1 MTLLRR
7 CSTAAL
13 PLLLAAPLA
22 AQTNPDPLRWVPAD
36 AEFVACVDW
45 RALVDSQLFQDV
57 LKAKTTPQQ
66 LDAALGIVKN
76 LTGSNLLTDLDRGV
90 VWGRIGDDNSV
101 TVVVEGR
108 FEPEKL
114 VTIIKANKD
123 YRADNLAGLDFHHWH
138 DDKDGKDKFGAFLDS
153 GTLVLSGAAQNLV
166 DARDTAT
173 TAGGFLRTPLAG
185 LLPARGSAT
194 AYALITRPER
204 ALPAGV
210 MDDTLQ
216 ARAALLTMTMKPQ
229 DLALGLVVHADNDD
243 AANKWMQMAQGG
255 RALLTLQ
262 TKNANA
268 AMIAQDIVIARG
280 EGASTTVSLSLPNQ
294 LVFETVNKAE

>member
-1 MTLLRR
+1 MTLIRR
-7 CSTAAL
+7 CCAVAL
-13 PLLLAAPLA
+13 PLVLAAPLA
-22 AQTNPDPLRWVPAD
+22 AQTTPDPLRWVPAD

-45 RALVDSQLFQDV
+45 RGLVDSPLFQDV
-57 LKAKTTPQQ
+57 LKAKTSPQQ

-123 YRADNLAGLDFHHWH
+123 YRTDTLAGLTFHRWH

-153 GTLVLSGAAQNLV
+153 NTLVLGGAAQNLV

-173 TAGGFLRTPLAG
+173 AGGGFSRTPLAA
-185 LLPARGSAT
+185 LAPARGSTT
-194 AYALITRPER
+194 AFALITRPER
-204 ALPAGV
+204 VLPDGV

-216 ARAALLTMTMKPQ
+216 ARAALLTLSMQPE
-229 DLALGLVVHADNDD
+229 DLVLNFVVHADSDD

-262 TKNANA
+262 TKNPNA
-268 AMIAQDIVIARG
+268 ALIAEDIVVARG
-280 EGASTTVSLSLPNQ
+280 EGNSTSVSLALPNQ
-294 LVFETVNKAE
+294 LVLETANKPD

>member
-7 CSTAAL
+7 CSAATL

-22 AQTNPDPLRWVPAD
+22 AQTTPDPLRWVPAD

-45 RALVDSQLFQDV
+45 RGLVDSQIFQDV
-57 LKAKTTPQQ
+57 LKSKTTPQQ
-66 LDAALGIVKN
+66 LDAALGMVKN

-90 VWGRIGDDNSV
+90 VWGRIGDDASA

-114 VTIIKANKD
+114 ITIIKANKD
-123 YRADNLAGLDFHHWH
+123 YRADNLSGLDIHHWH
-138 DDKDGKDKFGAFLDS
+138 DDKDGKDKYGAFLDS

-166 DARDTAT
+166 AARDTS
-173 TAGGFLRTPLAG
+173 TAGGGFLRTPLAT
-185 LLPARGSAT
+185 LVPARGTTT
-194 AYALITRPER
+194 AFALLTRPER

-216 ARAALLTMTMKPQ
+216 ARAALATISMKP
-229 DLALGLVVHADNDD
+229 DDVVLGLVVHADSDD

-280 EGASTTVSLSLPNQ
+280 EGSSTSVSLALPNQ
-294 LVFETVNKAE
+294 LVFETVNKPE